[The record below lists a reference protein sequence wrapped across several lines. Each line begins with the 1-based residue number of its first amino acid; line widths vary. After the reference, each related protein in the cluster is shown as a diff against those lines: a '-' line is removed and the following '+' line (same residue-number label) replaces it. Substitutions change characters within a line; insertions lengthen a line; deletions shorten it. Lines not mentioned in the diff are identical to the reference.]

1 MIRTLR
7 KYTKVILIIV
17 ILFFVAS
24 CFAGYGLYVRGGA
37 RQGEGMR
44 DYPVAEIDG
53 RKVMRSALE
62 QGAARL
68 SERYGSNITSS
79 DVPMIRKA
87 VIDNMA
93 VDAELEKEIKMRK
106 IEAPESEIDEAYKRM
121 MDSYPTREEFFAYMQ
136 RSGITEKQMKD
147 DIARQ
152 LRMQKLMESLG
163 EKVTVE
169 DKEVKAF
176 YDATKDF
183 LYKQPAGIK
192 ANVATFRKRESAEAA
207 QKAIA
212 AGGKWDEEIEKHR
225 PDVEMATPYEH
236 PVILTDQMLQS
247 ELAVVKDLPLNEI
260 SPVEKAN
267 DPFVFI
273 AINRGHEAERVLPFD
288 EVSGDVR
295 ATVRSQKM
303 QAEQGKFFDEL
314 RARADVKILDA
325 EIFPSE
331 KAAEP
336 ASADV
341 TAPAA
346 ETKKPEDKK
355 EAASGNASTTDAETK
370 SKDKAEPASA
380 DAK

>member
-1 MIRTLR
+1 MLRTLR
-7 KYTKVILIIV
+7 NHTKVIMIIV

-24 CFAGYGLYVRGGA
+24 CFAGYGLYVRGGGE
-37 RQGEGMR
+37 GEGMR

-53 RKVMRSALE
+53 REVMRSALE

-68 SERYGSNITSS
+68 SEQYG
-79 DVPMIRKA
+79 A
-87 VIDNMA
+87 A
-93 VDAELEKEIKMRK
+93 VDAELEKEIKTRK
-106 IEAPESEIDEAYKRM
+106 IEAPSAEIDEAYKRM

-136 RSGITEKQMKD
+136 RSGVTEKQMKD

-152 LRMQKLMESLG
+152 IRMQKLMESLG
-163 EKVTVE
+163 ENVKVE
-169 DKEVKAF
+169 DKEVTAF

-192 ANVATFRKRESAEAA
+192 ANIATFRKQESAEAA

-212 AGGKWDEEIEKHR
+212 AGGKWDEVIEKYR
-225 PDVEMATPYEH
+225 ADVEMATPYDH
-236 PVILTDQMLQS
+236 PVILTDQMLQN
-247 ELAVVKDLPLNEI
+247 ELAVVKDLPLNKI

-273 AINRGHEAERVLPFD
+273 AINRGREAERVLPFN

-295 ATVRSQKM
+295 ATIRNQKL
-303 QAEQGKFFDEL
+303 QAEQQKFFEEL
-314 RARADVKILDA
+314 RARADVKILDP

-331 KAAEP
+331 KAAAP

-346 ETKKPEDKK
+346 ETKS
-355 EAASGNASTTDAETK
+355 A
-370 SKDKAEPASA
+370 DKAEPASG

>member
-1 MIRTLR
+1 MLRTLR
-7 KYTKVILIIV
+7 KHTKVIMIIV

-24 CFAGYGLYVRGGA
+24 CFAGYGLYVRGG
-37 RQGEGMR
+37 RNSEGMR

-53 RKVMRSALE
+53 KEIMRSALE

-68 SERYGSNITSS
+68 SEQYGANITSA

-93 VDAELEKEIKMRK
+93 VDAELEKEIKARK
-106 IEAPESEIDEAYKRM
+106 IEAPESEIDEAYKRI

-163 EKVTVE
+163 ENVKVE
-169 DKEVKAF
+169 DKEVTAF

-192 ANVATFRKRESAEAA
+192 ANIATFRKRESAEAA

-225 PDVEMATPYEH
+225 SDVEMATPYDH
-236 PVILTDQMLQS
+236 PVILTDQMLQN
-247 ELAVVKDLPLNEI
+247 ELAVVKDLPLNKI

-273 AINRGHEAERVLPFD
+273 AINRGREAERVLPFN

-295 ATVRSQKM
+295 ATIRNQKM
-303 QAEQGKFFDEL
+303 QAEQRKFFEEL
-314 RARADVKILDA
+314 RARADVKILDPA
-325 EIFPSE
+325 IFPSE
-331 KAAEP
+331 KEAGT

-346 ETKKPEDKK
+346 ETK
-355 EAASGNASTTDAETK
+355 SQ
-370 SKDKAEPASA
+370 DKAEPASG

>member
-1 MIRTLR
+1 MLRTLR
-7 KYTKVILIIV
+7 NHTKVIMIIV

-24 CFAGYGLYVRGGA
+24 CFAGYGLYVRGGGN
-37 RQGEGMR
+37 GEGMR

-53 RKVMRSALE
+53 REVMRSALE

-68 SERYGSNITSS
+68 SDQFGANVTSA
-79 DVPMIRKA
+79 DIPQIRQA

-93 VDAELEKEIKMRK
+93 VDAELEKEIKTRK
-106 IEAPESEIDEAYKRM
+106 IEAPAAEIDEAYKNM

-136 RSGITEKQMKD
+136 RTGTTEKQVKD

-163 EKVTVE
+163 ENVKVE
-169 DKEVKAF
+169 DKEVTAF

-183 LYKQPAGIK
+183 LYKQPAGVK
-192 ANVATFRKRESAEAA
+192 ANIATFRKQESAAAA
-207 QKAIA
+207 QKEIA
-212 AGGKWDEEIEKHR
+212 AGGKWDEVIEKYR
-225 PDVEMATPYEH
+225 ADVEMATPYDH
-236 PVILTDQMLQS
+236 PVILTDQMLQN
-247 ELAVVKDLPLNEI
+247 ELAAVKNLPVNKI

-273 AINRGHEAERVLPFD
+273 AINRGREAERVLPFS

-295 ATVRSQKM
+295 ATIHNQKM
-303 QAEQGKFFDEL
+303 QAEQQKFFTEL
-314 RARADVKILDA
+314 LERADVKILDPS
-325 EIFPSE
+325 IFPQE
-331 KAAEP
+331 KPAA
-336 ASADV
+336 AVSADV

-346 ETKKPEDKK
+346 ETKS
-355 EAASGNASTTDAETK
+355 A
-370 SKDKAEPASA
+370 DKAEPTSG

>member
-1 MIRTLR
+1 MLRTLR
-7 KYTKVILIIV
+7 NHTKVIMIIV

-24 CFAGYGLYVRGGA
+24 CFAGYGLYVRGGGE
-37 RQGEGMR
+37 GEGMR

-53 RKVMRSALE
+53 REVMRSALE

-68 SERYGSNITSS
+68 SEQYGANITSA
-79 DVPMIRKA
+79 DIPMIRKA

-93 VDAELEKEIKMRK
+93 VDAELEKEIKTRK
-106 IEAPESEIDEAYKRM
+106 IEAPEAEMDEAYKRM

-152 LRMQKLMESLG
+152 IRMQKLMESLG
-163 EKVTVE
+163 ENVKVE
-169 DKEVKAF
+169 DKEVTAF

-192 ANVATFRKRESAEAA
+192 ANIATFRKQESAEAA
-207 QKAIA
+207 RKAIA
-212 AGGKWDEEIEKHR
+212 AGAKWDDEIEKYR
-225 PDVEMATPYEH
+225 ADVEMATPYDH
-236 PVILTDQMLQS
+236 PVILTDQMLQN
-247 ELAVVKDLPLNEI
+247 ELAAVKELPLNKV

-273 AINRGHEAERVLPFD
+273 AINRGREAERVLPFN

-295 ATVRSQKM
+295 AAIRNQKM
-303 QAEQGKFFDEL
+303 QAEQQKFFEEL
-314 RARADVKILDA
+314 LARADVKILDP

-331 KAAEP
+331 QAAAP

-346 ETKKPEDKK
+346 ETQP
-355 EAASGNASTTDAETK
+355 AG
-370 SKDKAEPASA
+370 KAEPVSG

>member
-1 MIRTLR
+1 MLRTLR
-7 KYTKVILIIV
+7 NHTKVIMIIV

-24 CFAGYGLYVRGGA
+24 CFAGYGLYVRGGGE
-37 RQGEGMR
+37 GEGMR

-53 RKVMRSALE
+53 REVMRSALE

-68 SERYGSNITSS
+68 SEQYGAANITSA
-79 DVPMIRKA
+79 DIPLIRKA

-93 VDAELEKEIKMRK
+93 VDAELEKEIKTRK
-106 IEAPESEIDEAYKRM
+106 IEAPSAEIDEAYKRM

-152 LRMQKLMESLG
+152 IRMQKLMESLG
-163 EKVTVE
+163 ENVKVE
-169 DKEVKAF
+169 DKEVTAF

-192 ANVATFRKRESAEAA
+192 ANIATFRKQESAEAA

-212 AGGKWDEEIEKHR
+212 AGGKWDEVIEKYR
-225 PDVEMATPYEH
+225 ADVEMATPYDH
-236 PVILTDQMLQS
+236 PVILTDQMLQN
-247 ELAVVKDLPLNEI
+247 ELAVVKDLPLNKI
-260 SPVEKAN
+260 SPV
-267 DPFVFI
+267 D
-273 AINRGHEAERVLPFD
+273 
-288 EVSGDVR
+288 DVR
-295 ATVRSQKM
+295 ATIRNQKL
-303 QAEQGKFFDEL
+303 QAEQQKFFEEL
-314 RARADVKILDA
+314 RARADVKILDP

-331 KAAEP
+331 QAAAP

-346 ETKKPEDKK
+346 ETKS
-355 EAASGNASTTDAETK
+355 A
-370 SKDKAEPASA
+370 DKAEPASG

>member
-1 MIRTLR
+1 MLRTLR
-7 KYTKVILIIV
+7 NHTKVIMIIV

-24 CFAGYGLYVRGGA
+24 CFAGYGLYVRGGG
-37 RQGEGMR
+37 QGEGMR

-53 RKVMRSALE
+53 REVMRSALE

-68 SERYGSNITSS
+68 SEQYGAANITSA
-79 DVPMIRKA
+79 DIPLIRKA

-93 VDAELEKEIKMRK
+93 VDAELEKEIKTRK
-106 IEAPESEIDEAYKRM
+106 IEAPSAEIDEAYKRM

-152 LRMQKLMESLG
+152 IRMQKLMESLG
-163 EKVTVE
+163 ENVKVE
-169 DKEVKAF
+169 DKEVTAF

-183 LYKQPAGIK
+183 LYKQPAGVK
-192 ANVATFRKRESAEAA
+192 ANLATFRRQESAEAA

-212 AGGKWDEEIEKHR
+212 AGGKWDEVIEKYR
-225 PDVEMATPYEH
+225 ADVEMATPYDH
-236 PVILTDQMLQS
+236 PVILTDQMLQN
-247 ELAVVKDLPLNEI
+247 ELAVVKELPLNKI

-273 AINRGHEAERVLPFD
+273 AINRGREAERVLPFN

-295 ATVRSQKM
+295 ATIRNQKL
-303 QAEQGKFFDEL
+303 QAEQQKFFEEL
-314 RARADVKILDA
+314 RARADVKILDP

-331 KAAEP
+331 KAAAP

-346 ETKKPEDKK
+346 ETKSADR
-355 EAASGNASTTDAETK
+355 
-370 SKDKAEPASA
+370 AEPASG